1 MFCRKSPKFHFTKRY
16 RTILSGMLAATLL
29 LASSLSVTAAPL
41 TAEEEA
47 RVRQH
52 QSMPVQTNEITN
64 WPAGPIVGAESAILM
79 EAETGAILY
88 SKNIHQK
95 QFPASITKILTTL
108 MMTEMCELDEMV
120 TFSHDAVFDTPRDSN
135 HIAMDVGQALT
146 IEQCLNAILIR
157 SANEVAFA
165 AAEHISGS
173 TDWSVFAD
181 LMNKRAEE
189 LGCLNTHFVNP
200 NGLPDDDHYTTCY
213 DMAMIGKAFFANEML
228 CKITMSRRLEIP
240 ASDTVPQSKLEM
252 NAMQIIPGKKYS
264 YEHLVGCKTGFTE
277 TARYSLVSCAQKG
290 DLKLICVVMN
300 DENPYQYEDTISLFN
315 YGFSN
320 FEKIN
325 ISEQETK
332 FDLSGGEMFH
342 YGIDI
347 FASSQPL
354 LSLNKDDVIILPTT
368 LTIDQLESSVT
379 YTEEENT
386 AATISYTYGGM
397 ELGDVK
403 VHFTSA
409 VNHLP
414 HEDGETS
421 ENVRPVPSPERTS
434 FIPINILT
442 LVLII
447 LGLGVLGFVVVFFRA
462 ALKNYQESRIRTSS
476 RRRWRQQNRRRR
488 RRY

>member
-1 MFCRKSPKFHFTKRY
+1 MFRKKLCKSVSASKAIGLLLLVA
-16 RTILSGMLAATLL
+16 ILSI
-29 LASSLSVTAAPL
+29 SPLSYVQAAPL
-41 TAEEEA
+41 TAEEAA
-47 RVRQH
+47 RLRQH
-52 QSMPVQTNEITN
+52 QSLPVQTNEVAG
-64 WPAGPIVGAESAILM
+64 WPTGPIVGAESAILI

-88 SKNIHQK
+88 AKNIHQK

-108 MMTEMCELDEMV
+108 MMTELCELDEMV

-135 HIAMDVGQALT
+135 HIAMDVGQALN

-181 LMNKRAEE
+181 MMNKRAAE

-200 NGLPDDDHYTTCY
+200 NGLPDDNHYTTCY

-228 CKITMSRRLEIP
+228 CKITLSRRLEIP

-264 YEHLVGCKTGFTE
+264 YEYLVGCKTGFTE

-320 FEKIN
+320 FDKLN
-325 ISEQETK
+325 IAEQETK

-354 LSLNKDDVIILPTT
+354 LSLNKEDVIVLPST
-368 LTIDQLESSVT
+368 LTLEDLESNVT
-379 YTEEENT
+379 YSQEENT

-397 ELGDVK
+397 QLGDVR

-414 HEDGETS
+414 HEDGE
-421 ENVRPVPSPERTS
+421 EPEDIRPAPSPEKTS
-434 FIPINILT
+434 FVPINILT
-442 LVLII
+442 LILII

-462 ALKNYQESRIRTSS
+462 ALRNYQESRIRTSS
-476 RRRWRQQNRRRR
+476 RRRWRQRNRRRR
-488 RRY
+488 RRF

>member
-1 MFCRKSPKFHFTKRY
+1 MFHRKLRKSFFHRIKKTALLGLLAAML
-16 RTILSGMLAATLL
+16 ILSPLLNVQAAT
-29 LASSLSVTAAPL
+29 L

-47 RVRQH
+47 RLKQH
-52 QSMPVQTNEITN
+52 RSLPVQTNEIAN
-64 WPAGPIVGAESAILM
+64 WPTGPIVGAESAILM

-88 SKNIHQK
+88 AKNIHQK

-165 AAEHISGS
+165 AAEHITGS

-181 LMNKRAEE
+181 LMNKRAAE

-228 CKITMSRRLEIP
+228 CKITLSKRLEIP
-240 ASDTVPQSKLEM
+240 ASDTVPQNKLEM
-252 NAMQIIPGKKYS
+252 NAMQIIPGKKYA
-264 YEHLVGCKTGFTE
+264 YEYLVGCKTGFTE

-320 FEKIN
+320 FDKLN

-354 LSLNKDDVIILPTT
+354 LSLNKEDVIVLPTT
-368 LTIDQLESSVT
+368 LSLDQLESNVT
-379 YTEEENT
+379 YSAEENR

-397 ELGDVK
+397 QLGDVR

-414 HEDGETS
+414 HEDNEEAET
-421 ENVRPVPSPERTS
+421 VPPIPSPERTS

-442 LVLII
+442 LILII

-476 RRRWRQQNRRRR
+476 RRRWRRRNRRRR